1 MGLAVGAGAEFTVR
15 SGPEHARRRQVP
27 LGLGYALS
35 IHRCQGMTLDRVEL
49 DLRSAFECGQV
60 RERPVL
66 RHLPSRAIFCP
77 ASSSVLRHLLACHL
91 HSCHLF
97 LSLHLWRLS
106 DQCRLCFA
114 GVRGAVPLPLP
125 TAYPR
130 AGLRPGESQGASRG
144 ATVRGR
150 AGQHRAE
157 GGGGGGGCGLKMK
170 RRLYR

>member
-60 RERPVL
+60 RARPVL

-91 HSCHLF
+91 HSRRLF
-97 LSLHLWRLS
+97 HPCISGGSLTSAVSASQVYVALSR
-106 DQCRLCFA
+106 CRSLQHIRVLGFDPA
-114 GVRGAVPLPLP
+114 KVKAHPAALRFVEGLANTAPRGAEAV
-125 TAYPR
+125 
-130 AGLRPGESQGASRG
+130 AG
-144 ATVRGR
+144 
-150 AGQHRAE
+150 
-157 GGGGGGGCGLKMK
+157 
-170 RRLYR
+170 

>member
-66 RHLPSRAIFCP
+66 RHL
-77 ASSSVLRHLLACHL
+77 LACHL
-91 HSCHLF
+91 HSRRLF
-97 LSLHLWRLS
+97 HPCISGGSLTNAVSASQVYVALSR
-106 DQCRLCFA
+106 CRSLQHIRVLGFDPA
-114 GVRGAVPLPLP
+114 KVKAHPAALRFVEGLANSAPRGAEAV
-125 TAYPR
+125 
-130 AGLRPGESQGASRG
+130 AG
-144 ATVRGR
+144 
-150 AGQHRAE
+150 
-157 GGGGGGGCGLKMK
+157 
-170 RRLYR
+170 

>member
-66 RHLPSRAIFCP
+66 RHL
-77 ASSSVLRHLLACHL
+77 LACHL

-106 DQCRLCFA
+106 DQCRLCFT
-114 GVRGAVPLPLP
+114 GVRGVVTLPLP

-144 ATVRGR
+144 AAVRGR

-157 GGGGGGGCGLKMK
+157 GGGGGGGLKTVPVVIIYDCMP
-170 RRLYR
+170 RLLISYS

>member
-60 RERPVL
+60 RERPL
-66 RHLPSRAIFCP
+66 
-77 ASSSVLRHLLACHL
+77 LRHLLACHL
-91 HSCHLF
+91 HSCRLF

-130 AGLRPGESQGASRG
+130 AGL
-144 ATVRGR
+144 
-150 AGQHRAE
+150 
-157 GGGGGGGCGLKMK
+157 
-170 RRLYR
+170 